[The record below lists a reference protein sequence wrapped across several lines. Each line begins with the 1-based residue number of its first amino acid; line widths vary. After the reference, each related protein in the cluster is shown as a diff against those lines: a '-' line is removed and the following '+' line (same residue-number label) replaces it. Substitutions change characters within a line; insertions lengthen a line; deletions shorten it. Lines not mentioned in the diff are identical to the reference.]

1 MEGSQALQGKA
12 KTTRVS
18 VSKKL
23 LKGAGSE
30 MPGLSPQDEKAYSEQ
45 LISQGQRQLRAVFAV
60 LIVLYGG
67 FGYLDLLLIEDYLR
81 DFLLIRFAIVIPL
94 FIVTIILSFYP
105 VFKKIGQ
112 YMVLL
117 SLVVGG
123 SGISYMLIRHPDNV
137 SYYGGVFMVIFAG
150 YFLIKLNARFATA
163 GGLLNLAI
171 YCSGYFIYHQEIDLT
186 MLVMLMFFFGSNVIG
201 FVGNYQLETAN
212 KIKFRQEKEIQEK
225 NRQLIAQVGEQ
236 HETLLQVKKAV
247 ESTSDAI
254 CMFDPRG
261 KIFYMNKAF
270 CNLTGFSLEE
280 LADNSKF
287 DIIYDDPAHPGKIFD
302 TVRDGSS
309 WKGKQVV
316 ISRTGEKFVT
326 QLHADAVRNE
336 EGEVI
341 ASVFTHRDIT
351 NHMHV
356 EDMLRKSEEQY
367 RLLSDNVSDV
377 IWTADLNLNYTFISP
392 SIEVLNGYKVEE
404 LFGLSIGETLAPASL
419 EMAAQVFQEEM
430 VMEQSD
436 RKELD
441 RNRILELEHIC
452 KDGSRIW
459 SEVKV
464 NSLRNQQ
471 GLLTGILGITRDI
484 TERKKAE
491 DALRLQANERAAVD
505 SFTYSV
511 SNDLQAPLRR
521 IEGFSEALLEEYPDQ
536 LSDQARDYLER
547 INRQIGSM
555 KNLTDALLKLS
566 RVVSH
571 GIKNEEVNLSA
582 LARSHL
588 EKLRYTEPARRVE
601 TVVAPDMMAMGDGDL
616 LSVILENLLENA
628 WKFTA
633 GVEKAHIE
641 CGSAK
646 QDGHTIYFVRDNG
659 VGFDQQHSAKLFGP
673 FQKLHNENEYPDIG
687 IGLNIIYRI
696 VTRHG
701 GEVWAE
707 GEIGKGATFYF
718 TLPESR

>member
-1 MEGSQALQGKA
+1 MQGKA
-12 KTTRVS
+12 NATPVS

-45 LISQGQRQLRAVFAV
+45 VIIQGQTQLRVVFAV
-60 LIVLYGG
+60 LIVLYGS

-123 SGISYMLIRHPDNV
+123 SGISYMLIRHPDNA

-150 YFLIKLNARFATA
+150 YFLIKLSTRFATA

-171 YCSGYFIYHQEIDLT
+171 YSFGYFIYYQEIDLT

-201 FVGNYQLETAN
+201 IVGNYQLETAN

-225 NRQLIAQVGEQ
+225 NRQLFAQVGEQ
-236 HETLLQVKKAV
+236 HENLLQVKKAV

-261 KIFYMNKAF
+261 QIFYMNKAF

-280 LADNSKF
+280 LADSKF
-287 DIIYDDPAHPGKIFD
+287 DIIYEDPGQPGKIFD
-302 TVRDGSS
+302 TVRDGNS
-309 WKGKQVV
+309 WKGIQVI

-326 QLHADAVRNE
+326 QLHADAVKNE
-336 EGEVI
+336 EGEMI

-351 NHMHV
+351 NRIHV

-430 VMEQSD
+430 VLEQSD
-436 RKELD
+436 QKELD

-521 IEGFSEALLEEYPDQ
+521 IEGFCEALLEEYPDQ

-547 INRQIGSM
+547 ITRQIGSM
-555 KNLTDALLKLS
+555 KDLTDALLKLS

-571 GIKNEEVNLSA
+571 SIKNEEVNLSA
-582 LARSHL
+582 LIRSHL
-588 EKLRYTEPARRVE
+588 EKLHYVEPARRVE
-601 TVVAPDMMAMGDGDL
+601 TVVAPDMIAMGDGDL

-628 WKFTA
+628 WKYTA
-633 GVEKAHIE
+633 GMEKAHIE
-641 CGSAK
+641 CGCAK

-659 VGFDQQHSAKLFGP
+659 IGFDQKHSAKLFGP
-673 FQKLHNENEYPDIG
+673 FQKLHSEADYPGIG

-718 TLPESR
+718 TLPEGR

>member
-1 MEGSQALQGKA
+1 
-12 KTTRVS
+12 
-18 VSKKL
+18 
-23 LKGAGSE
+23 
-30 MPGLSPQDEKAYSEQ
+30 MPGLSPQDEKAYSEHVV
-45 LISQGQRQLRAVFAV
+45 SQEQTQLRAVFAV
-60 LIVLYGG
+60 LILLYGG

-105 VFKKIGQ
+105 IFKKIGQ
-112 YMVLL
+112 HWVLL
-117 SLVVGG
+117 NLVVGG
-123 SGISYMLIRHPDNV
+123 SGISYMLIRHPDNA

-150 YFLIKLNARFATA
+150 YFLIKLNTRFATA

-171 YCSGYFIYHQEIDLT
+171 YSCGYFIYYQEIDLT
-186 MLVMLMFFFGSNVIG
+186 MLVMLMFFLGSNVIG
-201 FVGNYQLETAN
+201 IVGNYQLETAN

-225 NRQLIAQVGEQ
+225 NRLLIAQVGEQ

-261 KIFYMNKAF
+261 QIFYMNKAF
-270 CNLTGFSLEE
+270 YNLTGFSLEE
-280 LADNSKF
+280 LADNNKF
-287 DIIYDDPAHPGKIFD
+287 DIIYDEPGQPGKIFD
-302 TVRDGSS
+302 SVRDGNS
-309 WKGKQVV
+309 WKGNQVV

-326 QLHADAVRNE
+326 QLHADAVINE
-336 EGEVI
+336 EGEMI

-351 NHMHV
+351 NRMHV
-356 EDMLRKSEEQY
+356 EEILHKSEEQY

-377 IWTADLNLNYTFISP
+377 IWTADLNLNYTFLSP
-392 SIEVLNGYKVEE
+392 SIEALNGYKVED

-419 EMAAQVFQEEM
+419 GMAAQVFQEEM

-436 RKELD
+436 QKELD

-459 SEVKV
+459 TEVKV

-521 IEGFSEALLEEYPDQ
+521 IEGFCEALLEEYPEQ

-547 INRQIGSM
+547 ITRQIGSM
-555 KNLTDALLKLS
+555 KDLTDALLKLS

-571 GIKNEEVNLSA
+571 SIKNEEVNLSA
-582 LARSHL
+582 LTRSHL
-588 EKLRYTEPARRVE
+588 EKLRYAEPTRQVE

-628 WKFTA
+628 WKYTT

-641 CGSAK
+641 CGSTK
-646 QDGHTIYFVRDNG
+646 QDGQTIYFVRDNG

-673 FQKLHNENEYPDIG
+673 FQKLHNENEYPGIG

-696 VTRHG
+696 ITRHG

-707 GEIGKGATFYF
+707 GEVGKGATFYF
-718 TLPESR
+718 TLPESI